1 MLHVHATENTKLF
14 FCQSRSFHSRQADLM
29 FCQFMSF
36 SAVFFYERNRLAL
49 RSAHTRDI
57 LQKHEAAIFC
67 DDNFV
72 VVVCFSVFGFRVSFP
87 SWVRA
92 SWIESGTKWRQTV
105 PETSQH
111 LLRVHQLTYL
121 QGCCLPG
128 AQQPGTPKKMIWA
141 PTVSA
146 AAPNTLPVG
155 LLTYRLLP
163 F

>member
-1 MLHVHATENTKLF
+1 MARCFVNS
-14 FCQSRSFHSRQADLM
+14 CRSRQY
-29 FCQFMSF
+29 SF
-36 SAVFFYERNRLAL
+36 TNEHRLAL
-49 RSAHTRDI
+49 RSAHTWDI

-155 LLTYRLLP
+155 LLTYWLLP
-163 F
+163 FWAPWNIC